1 MHKKIVEKL
10 SFDET
15 IELLRL
21 QKEAKAREIK
31 HEAEHLNYIEKMEQ
45 SMASF
50 DELCFFLADEIVSEM
65 NVIKEMSYVGL
76 MRLIDYKKKKK
87 KEID

>member
-1 MHKKIVEKL
+1 MT
-10 SFDET
+10 FDET

-21 QKEAKAREIK
+21 QKEAKSREIK
-31 HEAEHLNYIEKMEQ
+31 QESEHLNYIEKMDR

-76 MRLIDYKKKKK
+76 MRLIEYKKKKK
-87 KEID
+87 KESD